1 MQTNNVV
8 KIIKRAER
16 ESRQGESRAKEQV
29 VNAGEKA
36 QGTTRG
42 AVMTITDW
50 ISELRQK
57 KIAEAAA
64 ACSFKRSSPE
74 AA

>member
-8 KIIKRAER
+8 KIIKRSER

-29 VNAGEKA
+29 VNAREKA

-57 KIAEAAA
+57 KNAEAAA